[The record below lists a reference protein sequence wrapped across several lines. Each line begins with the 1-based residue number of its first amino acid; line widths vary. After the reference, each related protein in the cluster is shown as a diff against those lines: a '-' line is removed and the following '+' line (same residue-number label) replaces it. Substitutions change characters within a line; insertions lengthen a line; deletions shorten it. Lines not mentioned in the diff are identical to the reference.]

1 MGFPEHVPSWTEV
14 KRNKLLQARIVLQKR
29 KLGPGSYN
37 IKDFLQLLGQKP
49 SSVRGICDGR
59 AGRFARERT
68 VSLPV
73 SELFCFA
80 CPNQYI
86 GLADTEF

>member
-1 MGFPEHVPSWTEV
+1 M
-14 KRNKLLQARIVLQKR
+14 QARIVLQKR

-59 AGRFARERT
+59 AGRFAREKT

-73 SELFCFA
+73 SELFCL
-80 CPNQYI
+80 
-86 GLADTEF
+86 LAQTSILVWQG